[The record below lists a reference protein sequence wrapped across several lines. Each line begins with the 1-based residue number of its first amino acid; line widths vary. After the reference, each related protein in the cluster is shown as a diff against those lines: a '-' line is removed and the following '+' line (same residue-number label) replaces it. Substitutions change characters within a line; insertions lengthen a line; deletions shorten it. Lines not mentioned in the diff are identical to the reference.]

1 MIFKNIKVG
10 KPVENRIVHVLPG
23 PERGR
28 TRVVIYCRVSTN
40 SDAQI
45 HSLMNQVQYLT
56 GAVADNPDWELVN
69 VYLDIKS
76 GANAEG
82 RTDLGRMLEDAR
94 AKKFDLVLIK
104 SCSRFFRNVTQAL
117 TILHEL
123 NDLGVEIRFDEENLS
138 SDNPNFWLYVTSYES
153 AAEHFNIVRSDSIK
167 WGNRRSAE
175 NGTSKLYD
183 RKCYGYTND
192 DTGHLIINPEEADV
206 VRLIFQLYL
215 DGYSV
220 VKIVKELNARG
231 IPSPTGNE
239 TWCKHTIEV
248 MLTNLKYT
256 GNSPVLQTTTSGYE
270 KKKRVPSPSIL
281 IAENNHEPIISKEV
295 FNQVQKEKAR
305 RSNIVKDENGSHRS
319 SRKYSSKNAIKK

>member
-1 MIFKNIKVG
+1 
-10 KPVENRIVHVLPG
+10 
-23 PERGR
+23 
-28 TRVVIYCRVSTN
+28 
-40 SDAQI
+40 
-45 HSLMNQVQYLT
+45 MNQVQYLT
-56 GAVADNPDWELVN
+56 GAVADDPDWALVN

-94 AKKFDLVLIK
+94 AEKFDLLLIK

-117 TILHEL
+117 SVLHDL
-123 NDLGVEIRFDEENLS
+123 DDLGVEIRFDEENLVS
-138 SDNPNFWLYVTSYES
+138 GDPNFWLYVTLYES
-153 AAEHFNIVRSDSIK
+153 AAEHFNHVRSETIK

-192 DTGHLIINPEEADV
+192 ESGRLIINPEEANN

-215 DGYSV
+215 AGYSV
-220 VKIVKELNARG
+220 VKILKELKARG

-248 MLTNLKYT
+248 MLTNMKYT
-256 GNSPVLQTTTSGYE
+256 GNSAVLQTTTSGYE
-270 KKKRVPSPSIL
+270 KKKRVPTQSIL
-281 IAENNHEPIISKEV
+281 IAENNHEPIISKEEYG
-295 FNQVQKEKAR
+295 QVQEERAR

-319 SRKYSSKNAIKK
+319 SRKYSAKKEIKK